1 MGRGNTPLALLPGVC
16 SSVLGKLMRAAM
28 VPLALVILVG
38 VAVGETPNSDSATAK
53 NIKTQPPSWM
63 LGVWTREWIRQGK
76 VKSSTLDV
84 HYLQTPS
91 YFADIRV
98 PKDRPRFAGAASFSD
113 LTDADLLILA
123 KQNGFI
129 GSTTMADT
137 VATWHHDIQFQPP
150 DGTEDRGRI
159 QRLGRGRM
167 HEHGLDGSYTEA
179 WRQLADGGQ
188 RYLVIRTMR
197 SGRLSQSLV
206 VVGDQFVYARN
217 REKDLPVAAS
227 LDTLISSTHPTRATI
242 VEFLNFELSVGRV
255 RGDSVSWKIER
266 STLPWREG
274 RHLEFADTIATSARS
289 GLVPR
294 NAGDE
299 QWTTPLNTFSLREL
313 EALFGRQ

>member
-1 MGRGNTPLALLPGVC
+1 MHHAQLDEALRVADGERCRSLPDKIGGSGGLRERAHDWDIAKELCLNAQRNPENESERQQVNRLLPR
-16 SSVLGKLMRAAM
+16 LNRK
-28 VPLALVILVG
+28 
-38 VAVGETPNSDSATAK
+38 
-53 NIKTQPPSWM
+53 
-63 LGVWTREWIRQGK
+63 LGV
-76 VKSSTLDV
+76 
-84 HYLQTPS
+84 
-91 YFADIRV
+91 
-98 PKDRPRFAGAASFSD
+98 SD
-113 LTDADLLILA
+113 F
-123 KQNGFI
+123 N
-129 GSTTMADT
+129 TMADT
-137 VATWHHDIQFQPP
+137 VATWHHDMQFQPP
-150 DGTEDRGRI
+150 DGTEDSGRI

-179 WRQLADGGQ
+179 WRLLADGGG

-255 RGDSVSWKIER
+255 RGDSVSWKIEQ
-266 STLPWREG
+266 STLPRREG
-274 RHLEFADTIATSARS
+274 RHLEFVDTIATSARS

-294 NAGDE
+294 NAGDQ
-299 QWTTPLNTFSLREL
+299 QWTTPLNTFSLQEL